1 MKKFIML
8 FSSLF
13 MVTGCAELTA
23 LNTKVGEIA
32 GGINQ
37 TLGTNSPVTIDDS
50 ATSARQ
56 IDTLYVR
63 IKREFGFNT
72 REEEMKARGG
82 QQSGTADVNWIEHGM
97 KTSGFIHEV
106 TPGTYYH
113 MADSFSYGYLDVVLE
128 KEEKSVLVSW
138 SIKTK
143 DRAKA
148 EEIKQRMLKALK

>member
-1 MKKFIML
+1 MKKITL
-8 FSSLF
+8 SLI
-13 MVTGCAELTA
+13 VLLLTGCAELTA
-23 LNTKVGEIA
+23 LNNKVGEMA
-32 GGINQ
+32 GSINQ
-37 TLGTNSPVTIDDS
+37 TLGTGSVVAIDDS

-82 QQSGTADVNWIEHGM
+82 QTLGTADRGWAEYGM
-97 KTSGFIHEV
+97 ITSGFIHEA

-113 MADSFSYGYLDVVLE
+113 LADEFMYGYLDVVLE
-128 KEEKSVLVSW
+128 KEDKKVLVSW
-138 SIKTK
+138 SVKTK

-148 EEIKQRMLKALK
+148 EEIKQRMLKLLK